1 MADIPM
7 PQSDQPTQLPVSPVE
22 QKLHQGVVNFAK
34 AQKLTCRNDL
44 INLLSPCL
52 CLGDGVEVFRGQGVK
67 GEQMSLFSRSTEL
80 VWLLA
85 RRALCLGVGL
95 GLHTRSEGS
104 IQKAIPL
111 AQGLKGR
118 VDIMC
123 TEAGW

>member
-52 CLGDGVEVFRGQGVK
+52 CLGDGVEVFWGQGVK

-80 VWLLA
+80 VWLLKGSVFGC
-85 RRALCLGVGL
+85 RLRSSYEVRGLDTKGHSIGTRLERASRYHV
-95 GLHTRSEGS
+95 H
-104 IQKAIPL
+104 
-111 AQGLKGR
+111 
-118 VDIMC
+118 
-123 TEAGW
+123 